1 MGLFVTQ
8 VFLHITLDLTYH
20 IRDKTCSHSRVIKA
34 TDRPEKL
41 HQHFVLNNCSRK
53 AELKTLGKLSVANI
67 SLHVGIIFFLFQS
80 NIQRLQKM
88 SSRPQRESNSSF
100 FADAAATA
108 VC

>member
-20 IRDKTCSHSRVIKA
+20 IRDKTCSRSRVIKA

-67 SLHVGIIFFLFQS
+67 SLHVGIIFFFISEQFS
-80 NIQRLQKM
+80 K
-88 SSRPQRESNSSF
+88 
-100 FADAAATA
+100 TA
-108 VC
+108 ENVL